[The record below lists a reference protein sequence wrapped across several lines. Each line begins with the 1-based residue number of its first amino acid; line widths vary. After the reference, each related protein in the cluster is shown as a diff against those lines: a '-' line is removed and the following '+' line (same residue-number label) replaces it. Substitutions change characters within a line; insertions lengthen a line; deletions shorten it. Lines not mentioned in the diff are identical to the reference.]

1 MLLCHQWLDQNGLA
15 IWLVPSEITEVNYG
29 KTIREYLTDKVNL
42 ERIHFFEHSDVQ
54 FEDALV
60 SSCVIV
66 YRKSEPSMHT
76 VQITTGTS
84 FARPDSVFD
93 ISKGDLRRKN
103 KWSKHILQSKPVA
116 DISVSPE
123 KKLGDLFT
131 IKRGIATGDNNF
143 FVLSK
148 EQAMAL
154 EIPKKYLRNVLPPSR
169 YLKGD
174 VVRLDE
180 DGFLDTKK
188 KLVLLDVDLSMD
200 QIQTQYPKLYKYL
213 KEGMDKGVHLGYLTS
228 RRGPWYSQE
237 KRNTPSFFV
246 RYMNRE
252 SKDQKTHHSIF
263 IKNETDAIATNS
275 YLMLYQKPSGLFAPL
290 AVDIWSFLR
299 KGLDKTLYRYGRTYG
314 GGLVKFE
321 PNELREIPITV

>member
-1 MLLCHQWLDQNGLA
+1 MTKEVSGKEISGLAGLHAYFMLLCHQWLDQNGLA

-200 QIQTQYPKLYKYL
+200 QIRLLQT
-213 KEGMDKGVHLGYLTS
+213 VHHKNVVQI
-228 RRGPWYSQE
+228 PH
-237 KRNTPSFFV
+237 
-246 RYMNRE
+246 
-252 SKDQKTHHSIF
+252 SKNK
-263 IKNETDAIATNS
+263 
-275 YLMLYQKPSGLFAPL
+275 
-290 AVDIWSFLR
+290 
-299 KGLDKTLYRYGRTYG
+299 
-314 GGLVKFE
+314 
-321 PNELREIPITV
+321 